1 MDYNP
6 FLPEVQANPYPYYTY
21 LRQHAPVY
29 YVPFGFWTLSRYEDV
44 YYAFRNPQVFS
55 SAVLTSAFL
64 GDLNPFP
71 SDVLMMLASDPPDHT
86 RLRKLVNRAFTPRRI
101 ASLELHIREVVHRL
115 IEQLPARGEFD
126 LVRELSA
133 PLPIITIAEL
143 LGVPPERRDDFKR
156 WTNSMIRATNGIAVP
171 QEEHAGIR
179 QQISELFTYF
189 RAAIAAYRKQ
199 PGDNL
204 LSDMVR
210 AEEENQMLTA
220 EEVLCMAILLIGAGS
235 ETTTNL
241 IANAMLA
248 LSAHPEQMAMVRAN
262 PTLIPNALEETLRYD
277 GPIQTLFR
285 QATQEVE
292 LSGTRIPAGSVVL
305 LLVGSANH
313 DERKFPEPERFDIM
327 RNTDGHIGFGFGIH
341 FCLGAQLAR
350 LQAKTALEALL
361 RRFPSLMRKEE
372 PITHIESLSVHGPK
386 ALPLV
391 VADSAE
397 KRKQI

>member
-6 FLPEVQANPYPYYTY
+6 FLPEVQADPYPYYAY

-29 YVPFGFWTLSRYEDV
+29 YVPFGFWTLSRYDDV
-44 YYAFRNPQVFS
+44 YFAFRNPHVFS
-55 SAVLTSAFL
+55 SAVLVSAFI

-71 SDVLMMLASDPPDHT
+71 PDAPMMLAADPPDHT
-86 RLRKLVNRAFTPRRI
+86 RLRKLINRAFTPRRI
-101 ASLELHIREVVHRL
+101 ASLELHIREVVRHL
-115 IEQLPARGEFD
+115 VAQLPARGEFD

-156 WTNSMIRATNGIAVP
+156 WTGAMIRATSGFTVP
-171 QEEHAGIR
+171 QEEREEIR
-179 QQISELFTYF
+179 RNTGELFAYF
-189 RAAIAAYRKQ
+189 REVIAAYHRT

-210 AEEENQMLTA
+210 AEEENQTLTA
-220 EEVLCMAILLIGAGS
+220 EEVLSMAILLIGAGS

-248 LSAHPEQMAMVRAN
+248 LCAHPQQFAQVRAH
-262 PTLIPNALEETLRYD
+262 PALIPNMLEETLRYD

-285 QATQEVE
+285 QTTQDVE
-292 LSGTRIPAGSVVL
+292 LSGTKIPAGSVVL

-313 DERKFPEPERFDIM
+313 DERKFPDPERFDIM
-327 RNTDGHIGFGFGIH
+327 RNTEGHIGFGFGIH

-350 LQAKTALEALL
+350 LQAKMAVEALL
-361 RRFPSLMRKEE
+361 ERFPSLARTDA
-372 PITHIESLSVHGPK
+372 PLVRIESLSVHGPK

-391 VADSAE
+391 TTRV
-397 KRKQI
+397 